1 MKILLVTFLIFF
13 FCRIL
18 KWNNVA
24 PTELS
29 SATPSPKR
37 EPLVVHSDLFSTTP
51 SPKNIKNVTSPVEI
65 RNVRRITPQQ
75 QQQHRTID
83 LQSETAFPSLQS
95 AVNKETPKKRRINPT
110 QLLSDAQSTPTKS
123 PVQFGSCVKFN
134 PPSPAAAGN
143 PFNQAREQI
152 NGQKNLDQERALLK
166 ERKQTVKSPCVASV
180 VLDLSANISKSWSC
194 HEPELDF
201 VTHKVLLNR
210 LAAILSFC
218 LSNHLIP
225 SIYSEIKF
233 LIELLVI
240 RVSPARYT
248 PSTCDGAGTL
258 LNNVHNCVYFAAKCL
273 EQLFD
278 SVWSHID
285 RCLLQQLMSNP
296 RLMQFSPD
304 FISKLSRL
312 ASSSLGEGS
321 RRPPAHRTV
330 ANVPFQT
337 DTDNRLNFASDSS
350 FQYFRKQ
357 RDQFC
362 EVIQLLKGDKELNL
376 MFIVCKFRC
385 GRFGNRITPIQDG
398 I

>member
-1 MKILLVTFLIFF
+1 M
-13 FCRIL
+13 
-18 KWNNVA
+18 
-24 PTELS
+24 
-29 SATPSPKR
+29 
-37 EPLVVHSDLFSTTP
+37 HDLFSSTP
-51 SPKNIKNVTSPVEI
+51 SPKNSKNVASPVEI

-95 AVNKETPKKRRINPT
+95 PGQVNKETPKKRRINPT
-110 QLLSDAQSTPTKS
+110 QLLSDAQSTPNKS
-123 PVQFGSCVKFN
+123 PVQFGSYVKSN
-134 PPSPAAAGN
+134 PPSPAAGNN

-152 NGQKNLDQERALLK
+152 TGHKNLDQERALLK
-166 ERKQTVKSPCVASV
+166 EHKQTVKSPSMTSV

-194 HEPELDF
+194 LEPELSS
-201 VTHKVLLNR
+201 VTHKIVLNR
-210 LAAILSFC
+210 IAAILSFC

-225 SIYSEIKF
+225 SLYSEIKF
-233 LIELLVI
+233 LIELVVI
-240 RVSPARYT
+240 RISPSRYS
-248 PSTCDGAGTL
+248 PSTGEAGAML
-258 LNNVHNCVYFAAKCL
+258 DSVHNCVFFATKCL

-278 SVWSHID
+278 NVWSHVD

-312 ASSSLGEGS
+312 ASSNSLVES
-321 RRPPAHRTV
+321 SKRLPAHRTV
-330 ANVPFQT
+330 TNVPFQT

-362 EVIQLLKGDKELNL
+362 EVIQV
-376 MFIVCKFRC
+376 I
-385 GRFGNRITPIQDG
+385 
-398 I
+398 